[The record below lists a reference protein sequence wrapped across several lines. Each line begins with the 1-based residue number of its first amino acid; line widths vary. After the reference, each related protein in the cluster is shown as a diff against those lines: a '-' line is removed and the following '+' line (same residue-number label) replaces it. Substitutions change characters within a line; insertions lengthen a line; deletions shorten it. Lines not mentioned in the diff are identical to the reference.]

1 MYRMSSVPTIAV
13 AISCYKHH
21 LQKLLRLLESI
32 GRQTV
37 LPTEVIVS
45 SSSCEPSDV
54 PEMPEYPFPLKLI
67 LHSERKNASQNR
79 NIAMKLA
86 TSDIVSFIDADDIM
100 MPRRLE
106 AIRTAFVQ
114 GAQFV
119 VHNYTENLKETDD
132 GGSAFYIEHNILRNV
147 GQGIVHK
154 HKSVKLHHSQSSIAR
169 DILQEIQYREAATYE
184 RREDSVFCSD
194 VLTRGCRTAYIANVL
209 SIYDESG
216 AWY

>member
-1 MYRMSSVPTIAV
+1 MSEPTIAV
-13 AISCYKHH
+13 VISCYKNH

-37 LPTEVIVS
+37 LPTQVIVS

-54 PEMPEYPFPLKLI
+54 PAIPQYPFPVTLI
-67 LHSERKNASQNR
+67 LHKERKNAAQNR

-132 GGSAFYIEHNILRNV
+132 GGNAFYIEHNVLRNA
-147 GQGIVHK
+147 GLGLIHMRDRRIP
-154 HKSVKLHHSQSSIAR
+154 LHHSQSSVAR
-169 DILQEIQYREAATYE
+169 NIIEAVQYREDACYE

-194 VLTRGCRTAYIANVL
+194 VITRGCTTAYIANPL
-209 SIYDESG
+209 SIYDMSG
-216 AWY
+216 VW